1 MVSGSGGSAMG
12 PVQLLR
18 LLLRAP
24 FRPFRIFLS
33 SGIVHEVRHPELV
46 IVGLTTVT
54 LELPGAAQLIP
65 LANREIILAFGHIV
79 QLEITEPINPTL
91 N

>member
-1 MVSGSGGSAMG
+1 MG
-12 PVQLLR
+12 PIQLLR
-18 LLLRAP
+18 LLSRAP

-54 LELPGAAQLIP
+54 LELPGATQPIP
-65 LANREIILAFGHIV
+65 LANRELILAFGHIE
-79 QLEITEPINPTL
+79 QLETVEPINPAL